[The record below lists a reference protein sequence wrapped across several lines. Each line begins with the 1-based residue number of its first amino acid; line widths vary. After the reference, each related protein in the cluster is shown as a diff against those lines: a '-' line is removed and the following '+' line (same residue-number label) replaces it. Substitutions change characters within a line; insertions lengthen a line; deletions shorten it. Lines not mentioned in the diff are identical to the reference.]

1 MNLVDKEE
9 LIDGMKFTNKFSGT
23 VIIEEK
29 KKAFQEGKRYQAE
42 IVIWVD
48 DLELDQ
54 GNARTAIY

>member
-1 MNLVDKEE
+1 MNLVDGEK
-9 LIDGMKFTNKFSGT
+9 LIDSMKFTNKFSGT

-29 KKAFQEGKRYQAE
+29 KKAVQEGKRYQPE

-48 DLELDQ
+48 DSELDQ